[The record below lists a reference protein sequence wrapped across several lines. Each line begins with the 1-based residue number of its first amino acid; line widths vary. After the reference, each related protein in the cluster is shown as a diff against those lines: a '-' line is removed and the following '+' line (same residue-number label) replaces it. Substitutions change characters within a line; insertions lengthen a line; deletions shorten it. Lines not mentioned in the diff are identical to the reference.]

1 MNATIESLL
10 GEATNREI
18 DTCDSPIEIIQ
29 KFYKDDANGAC
40 RLFQTQREINQ
51 MMEGRVD
58 EYRSIFLLLNG
69 EGEPISVDWY
79 VSLQDQPV
87 IMEIITNL
95 KRKGQSPVFVV
106 NVPTMAA

>member
-18 DTCDSPIEIIQ
+18 DTSDSPIEIIQ
-29 KFYKDDANGAC
+29 KFYKDDSNGAG
-40 RLFQTQREINQ
+40 RFFQTQREINQ

-58 EYRSIFLLLNG
+58 EHRSIFLLLNA
-69 EGEPISVDWY
+69 EGEPINVDWY

>member
-40 RLFQTQREINQ
+40 RFFQTQREINQ

-58 EYRSIFLLLNG
+58 EHRSIFLLLNG
-69 EGEPISVDWY
+69 EGKPISVDWY

-87 IMEIITNL
+87 IMEIIINL

>member
-1 MNATIESLL
+1 MNVTFETLV
-10 GEATNREI
+10 GEAMNREI
-18 DTCDSPIEIIQ
+18 DTRDSPIAIIR

-40 RLFQTQREINQ
+40 RFFQAQREIDH

-58 EYRSIFLLLNG
+58 EHRSIFLLLNV
-69 EGEPISVDWY
+69 EGEPINVDWY

-87 IMEIITNL
+87 IMETITNL
-95 KRKGQSPVFVV
+95 KRKGQFPVFVV